1 VKGFLKVKIEIYI
14 KKYLNGRD
22 IMKIGKFG
30 EVNNLSIDTIRH
42 YMDLSLII
50 PEKKGG
56 HYFFD
61 EYCQTDLELII
72 HYKDLGFSLNEIK
85 ELFFYKNLAKS
96 MNYEKD
102 IFYQSLFKLKY
113 DKMEQEIELLEKKR
127 DKLKGVLHDLL
138 LTNETSNT
146 IIGIDLSIL
155 HLLTCSKCRQKLI
168 LQDGIINNN
177 QITEGKLICNCGE
190 EYIITSG
197 IITAG
202 KSFKA
207 NERTSLEDTISDYI
221 HETDN
226 AYLENMLKEGEWA
239 KKKLIHLDL
248 NNKLI
253 LDIGS
258 GLGFFLRSIY
268 EELPEDCLYI
278 AVDRDFNKL
287 LFLKDVLARKNPRR
301 NILFICADFLNIP
314 IQNRSVDIV
323 IDHSGTSNYSF
334 EHADFLLHELNPLFK
349 SNCYLLSLFILF
361 KNFSLNSQ
369 ITNNFRANFTLSK
382 IKKELQNLQ
391 FQSIDEST
399 SNYLKRG
406 GKYEDFFVQGEE
418 IYTYSF
424 FGKRWG

>member
-1 VKGFLKVKIEIYI
+1 MKGFLKVKIEIYI

-334 EHADFLLHELNPLFK
+334 EHEDFLLHELNQLFK
-349 SNCYLLSLFILF
+349 SDCYLLSLFILF

>member
-1 VKGFLKVKIEIYI
+1 
-14 KKYLNGRD
+14 
-22 IMKIGKFG
+22 MKIGKFG

>member
-1 VKGFLKVKIEIYI
+1 
-14 KKYLNGRD
+14 
-22 IMKIGKFG
+22 MKIGKFG
-30 EVNNLSIDTIRH
+30 ELNNISIDAIRH
-42 YMDLSLII
+42 YMDLGLII

-61 EYCQTDLELII
+61 EYCQTDVKLIL
-72 HYKDLGFSLNEIK
+72 HYKELGFSLNEIK

-102 IFYQSLFKLKY
+102 TFYQSLFKLKY
-113 DKMEQEIELLEKKR
+113 DKMKQEIELLKKKR
-127 DKLKGVLHDLL
+127 DKLKEVLHDLL
-138 LTNETSNT
+138 LTSETSNS
-146 IIGIDLSIL
+146 IIGIDLSVL
-155 HLLTCSKCRQKLI
+155 HLLTCSRCTKNLI
-168 LQDGIINNN
+168 LQDGIITNN

-207 NERTSLEDTISDYI
+207 NEQTSLEDTISDYI

-258 GLGFFLRSIY
+258 GLGFFLRNIY
-268 EELPEDCLYI
+268 EDLPEDCLYI
-278 AVDRDFNKL
+278 AVDRDLNKL
-287 LFLKDVLARKNPRR
+287 IFLKDVLARRNPKR
-301 NILFICADFLNIP
+301 NILFICADFLNTP

-334 EHADFLLHELNPLFK
+334 EHENFLLHELNSLFK
-349 SNCYLLSLFILF
+349 TDCYLLSLFILF
-361 KNFSLNSQ
+361 KNFSPNSQ

-382 IKKELQNLQ
+382 VTKEIQNLQ

-424 FGKRWG
+424 FGKR

>member
-1 VKGFLKVKIEIYI
+1 
-14 KKYLNGRD
+14 
-22 IMKIGKFG
+22 MKIGKFG
-30 EVNNLSIDTIRH
+30 ELNNISIDTIRH
-42 YMDLSLII
+42 YMDLGLII
-50 PEKKGG
+50 PEKRGG

-61 EYCQTDLELII
+61 EYCQIDLELIL

-96 MNYEKD
+96 MNYENNT
-102 IFYQSLFKLKY
+102 FYQSLFKLKY
-113 DKMEQEIELLEKKR
+113 DKMEQEIELLGKRR
-127 DKLKGVLHDLL
+127 DKLKEVLQDLL
-138 LTNETSNT
+138 LTNETSNS
-146 IIGIDLSIL
+146 IIGIDLSVL
-155 HLLTCSKCRQKLI
+155 HLLTCSKCSEKLI
-168 LQDGIINNN
+168 LQNGIITNN

-207 NERTSLEDTISDYI
+207 NEQTSLEDTISDYI

-258 GLGFFLRSIY
+258 GLGFFLRNIY
-268 EELPEDCLYI
+268 EDLPEDCLYI
-278 AVDRDFNKL
+278 AVDRDLNKL
-287 LFLKDVLARKNPRR
+287 IFLKDVLARRNPKR

-334 EHADFLLHELNPLFK
+334 EHEDFLLRELNPLFK
-349 SNCYLLSLFILF
+349 TDCYLVSLFILF
-361 KNFSLNSQ
+361 KNFNSNSQ
-369 ITNNFRANFTLSK
+369 ITNNFRENFTLSK
-382 IKKELQNLQ
+382 VTKEIQNLH

-424 FGKRWG
+424 FGKR